1 MCTVRGRV
9 CPEHKVR
16 ETGYTVL
23 NEIDDEEETIN
34 FVQFQNCPASA
45 GTYYTRK
52 IKKYFINNQNLSKL
66 KY

>member
-9 CPEHKVR
+9 CSEHKVR
-16 ETGYTVL
+16 ETGYTVIS
-23 NEIDDEEETIN
+23 EIHEEEETIN
-34 FVQFQNCPASA
+34 FVQCQNCSASV
-45 GTYYTRK
+45 GTYYSRK